1 MSTGP
6 ASDVDVVALAAA
18 LERAAAVEGTDSAT
32 ADLLRQAGA
41 ALLAKQH
48 EADTER
54 SRYRNLFDAVPD
66 PVSILAED
74 GTILDLNKAGML
86 AYKRPREEIVGRNIN
101 VLNPDLPRDHLVPVW
116 ETLNRGVT
124 YVIEVTN
131 MRGDGT
137 RFPVEVHSAN
147 ISFDGRKS
155 IVAVAR
161 DISSRRLAEMRY
173 RELME
178 TLDKGIV
185 VHDREM
191 QVQYC
196 NGAAMRIFGIREDQ
210 RVDQELA
217 LERWHVVDEHGR
229 EMARHELPA
238 QRALDSGQMVES
250 VLLGL
255 YHRQKKQLL
264 WLTATSVPQFA
275 PGASVPAQVTTLFS
289 DVTELK
295 RDSALFDRAQS
306 LAHIGGWEWDIGR
319 DRMYLTDEAQRILG
333 AARALVTLD
342 DMLSCLR
349 EADRR
354 RLRGA
359 LDLITAGGKGFDLEL
374 QGTQADGHPFWIR
387 VIGDAEPG
395 DPGASRV

>member
-1 MSTGP
+1 MTHGP
-6 ASDVDVVALAAA
+6 ASDVDVMALAAA
-18 LERAAAVEGTDSAT
+18 LERAAAAETHPAT
-32 ADLLRQAGA
+32 ADLLRNARE

-74 GTILDLNKAGML
+74 GTILDLNQAGTL
-86 AYKRPREEIVGRNIN
+86 AYKRPRDGIVGRNIN

-116 ETLNRGVT
+116 ETLNRGET

-147 ISFDGRKS
+147 INFDGRKS

-178 TLDKGIV
+178 TIDKGIV
-185 VHDREM
+185 VQNRDLE
-191 QVQYC
+191 VQYC

-210 RVDQELA
+210 RADQELA
-217 LERWHVVDEHGR
+217 LGRWHIVDEHGR

-238 QRALDSGQMVES
+238 QRALDTGQMIES

-255 YHRQKKQLL
+255 YHREKKQLL

-275 PGASVPAQVTTLFS
+275 PGASVPAQVSTLYS

-295 RDSALFDRAQS
+295 RDNALFDRAQS
-306 LAHIGGWEWDIGR
+306 LAHIGGWEWDLGR
-319 DRMYLTDEAQRILG
+319 DRMYLT
-333 AARALVTLD
+333 ARPSA
-342 DMLSCLR
+342 SS
-349 EADRR
+349 ARR
-354 RLRGA
+354 ARWSHWATCCRA
-359 LDLITAGGKGFDLEL
+359 CAKPTAGACAVHW
-374 QGTQADGHPFWIR
+374 T
-387 VIGDAEPG
+387 
-395 DPGASRV
+395 